1 MGRDWK
7 AIGERK
13 LGMTSNPTPI
23 LAAYDW
29 PGSRGLTEIST
40 RQPAVREARVA
51 ADQRPAVT
59 ILLIEDE
66 LNLSRLLSRVLEEEG
81 FRTLVEGRGDTG
93 LQAAIAAGPDAVV
106 LDLSLPGLD
115 GLEVCRELRRRE
127 LRMPVIMLTA
137 RDAVPDRVRG
147 LESGAD
153 DYLVKPFAIEEL
165 IARLRV
171 QLRRAGGP
179 VERLVVADLVLEPAA
194 RMARRGN
201 HELTLTAQEFD
212 LLEFLVRH
220 RGQVMGRQRILD
232 HVWGYAATPS
242 SNIVDIYIHYLREKV
257 DKGHQTKLIRTIRSV
272 GYVLRP

>member
-1 MGRDWK
+1 VTVAVD
-7 AIGERK
+7 ER
-13 LGMTSNPTPI
+13 TAS
-23 LAAYDW
+23 
-29 PGSRGLTEIST
+29 
-40 RQPAVREARVA
+40 
-51 ADQRPAVT
+51 T

-66 LNLSRLLSRVLEEEG
+66 LNLSRLLARVLEEEG
-81 FRTLVEGRGDTG
+81 FRALVENRGDTG
-93 LQAAIAAGPDAVV
+93 LAAAISSAPDAIV
-106 LDLSLPGLD
+106 LDLSLPGMN

-171 QLRRAGGP
+171 QLRRVGGAA
-179 VERLVVADLVLEPAA
+179 ERLTVADLVMEPG
-194 RMARRGN
+194 ARRAQRGVK
-201 HELTLTAQEFD
+201 ELSLTAQEFD

-220 RGQVMGRQRILD
+220 RGQVMSRQRILD

-257 DKGHQTKLIRTIRSV
+257 DKGHHTRLIKTVRSI